1 MFHRLYGVNILSTRI
16 PPEYICNI
24 IFKKLKYIDVFKCFG
39 LDTNIQCL
47 GMYLSDQTILR

>member
-1 MFHRLYGVNILSTRI
+1 MFYRLYGVNILSTRI

-24 IFKKLKYIDVFKCFG
+24 IFKKLKYPHCFG